1 MIRRDRRASEGA
13 LYRTL
18 RPGTGGCNPGG
29 EVTGCEAGRKRSHL
43 GDMNLFDLRREYEN
57 RPLHRRDLAPDP
69 LVQFERWFLEARE
82 HVALDPNAMCL
93 STVGSDGRPSA
104 RMVLLKSY
112 DANGF
117 VFFTNLESRKA
128 REIEGN
134 PHVCLLF
141 FWAPLSRQVV
151 IEGRAERVSTA
162 EAMAYFLTRPRGS
175 QIGAWVSEQSRPI
188 SSRAVLEAKW
198 EELKRKFGE
207 GQIPLPSFWGGY
219 RVRPVR
225 YEFWQG
231 RENRLH
237 DRFEYVADGAGGWR
251 IERLQ
256 P

>member
-1 MIRRDRRASEGA
+1 MGRRQ
-13 LYRTL
+13 LL
-18 RPGTGGCNPGG
+18 RCDLAA
-29 EVTGCEAGRKRSHL
+29 VVARLAAMK
-43 GDMNLFDLRREYEN
+43 LFDLRREYEN

-69 LVQFERWFLEARE
+69 VVQFERWFLEARE
-82 HVALDPNAMCL
+82 HVELDPNAMCL
-93 STVGSDGRPSA
+93 ATVGPDGRPSA

-112 DANGF
+112 DAEGF

-128 REIEGN
+128 REMASN
-134 PHVCLLF
+134 PNVCLLF
-141 FWAPLSRQVV
+141 YWAPLSRQVV

-162 EAMAYFLTRPRGS
+162 EAMAYFMSRPRGS

-188 SSRAVLEAKW
+188 SSRALLEAKW
-198 EELKRKFGE
+198 EEMKRKFAQ

-237 DRFEYVADGAGGWR
+237 DRFEYVPDGSGGWR

>member
-1 MIRRDRRASEGA
+1 LGGRRRQF
-13 LYRTL
+13 L
-18 RPGTGGCNPGG
+18 RCDLAA
-29 EVTGCEAGRKRSHL
+29 VVGRLAAMK
-43 GDMNLFDLRREYEN
+43 LFDLRREYEN

-69 LVQFERWFLEARE
+69 VVQFERWFLEARE
-82 HVALDPNAMCL
+82 HVELDPNAMCL
-93 STVGSDGRPSA
+93 STVGPDGRPSA

-112 DANGF
+112 DAEGF

-128 REIEGN
+128 REMAAN
-134 PHVCLLF
+134 PNVCLLF
-141 FWAPLSRQVV
+141 YWAPLSRQVV

-162 EAMAYFLTRPRGS
+162 EAMAYFMSRPRGS

-188 SSRAVLEAKW
+188 SSRALLEAKW
-198 EELKRKFGE
+198 EEMKRKFAQ

-237 DRFEYVADGAGGWR
+237 DRFEYVPDGSGGWR